1 MICQRITGR
10 YLLEGKAY
18 ISYGIQYNQFTVEDL
33 SMDGEAVDALAEL
46 CRRAQP
52 TQEQFLEVIEDFM
65 AAPDDFLCAAY
76 GRGKAV

>member
-52 TQEQFLEVIEDFM
+52 TQEQFLEVLKILWRRRMIFV
-65 AAPDDFLCAAY
+65 C
-76 GRGKAV
+76 GIRRGKAV